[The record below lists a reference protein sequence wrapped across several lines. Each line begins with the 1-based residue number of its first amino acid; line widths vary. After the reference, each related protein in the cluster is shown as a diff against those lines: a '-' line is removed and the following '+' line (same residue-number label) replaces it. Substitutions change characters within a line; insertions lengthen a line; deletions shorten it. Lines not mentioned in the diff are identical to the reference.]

1 MFGIPIGGVPL
12 LALETRPVGDDFEAV
27 WKRQFDKA
35 FKDVRV
41 NDIALKLIASKE
53 VDFLFKIN
61 FLTLFTNTMG
71 MCASLGKINLD
82 VVRHVREDDITR
94 IDWCEYIFHC
104 LKSSKAPTTEQSKYA
119 GPYTLFAVSFIIY

>member
-1 MFGIPIGGVPL
+1 ML
-12 LALETRPVGDDFEAV
+12 SLETRPVGDDFEAV
-27 WKRQFDKA
+27 WKRQFDKD

-71 MCASLGKINLD
+71 MCVGLKGEINLD
-82 VVRHVREDDITR
+82 VVRHVREDTDIPG

-104 LKSSKAPTTEQSKYA
+104 LKTSRAPTKQNKYT
-119 GPYTLFAVSFIIY
+119 GPYTLLAVSFIIC